1 MTREVEKH
9 MAKRVPAE
17 AKFVL
22 ACVALLWDLR
32 QAGKHQRTCPQCA
45 GRDYLEIAFDV
56 VHLVQTA

>member
-1 MTREVEKH
+1 